1 MTGSEPRSVIVYDGE
16 CAFCQAQ
23 VKRIR
28 RRDTRNLF
36 EYLPRQT
43 PGIEQRFPGL
53 ATAEFNSGMRLI
65 YPDGQIFVGADA
77 VYQFARRLHPWR
89 WFAWLYRVPGFH
101 YLAKMAYAWVASR
114 RQSLGQT
121 CDDGACHVQNH
132 HRK

>member
-1 MTGSEPRSVIVYDGE
+1 MTGTEPCSVIVYDGE

-53 ATAEFNSGMRLI
+53 AEAEFNSGMRLI
-65 YPDGQIFVGADA
+65 YPDGQIFDVITNGSGLMQGYRYPISAEDRWA
-77 VYQFARRLHPWR
+77 IVAYVRRLQEE
-89 WFAWLYRVPGFH
+89 
-101 YLAKMAYAWVASR
+101 R
-114 RQSLGQT
+114 RANQ
-121 CDDGACHVQNH
+121 
-132 HRK
+132 